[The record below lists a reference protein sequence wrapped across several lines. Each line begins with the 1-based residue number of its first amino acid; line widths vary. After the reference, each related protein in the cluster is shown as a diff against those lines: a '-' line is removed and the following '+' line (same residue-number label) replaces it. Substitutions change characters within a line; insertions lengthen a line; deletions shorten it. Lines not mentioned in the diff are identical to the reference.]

1 MSSAGVGFP
10 NPSQILPKSFQ
21 TIWSDFFCLILPLD
35 SKTTGRKLSTAPGTR
50 RSTPIYI
57 IVQCEKAFLIQVI
70 IMSKQSKTNLTG
82 WHRNTDLGCD
92 LKTIL
97 RSDRRMKQG
106 KDYQGVLRLDAE
118 GDVDEYLTTDTH
130 YTFVETRPWSM
141 KRNPRVFNGKFISIT
156 RQEGGTLRPNV
167 KPMPTGSHF
176 SLERYAFG
184 VYLELHK
191 ALEGLVGE
199 K

>member
-1 MSSAGVGFP
+1 MKK
-10 NPSQILPKSFQ
+10 NN
-21 TIWSDFFCLILPLD
+21 
-35 SKTTGRKLSTAPGTR
+35 
-50 RSTPIYI
+50 
-57 IVQCEKAFLIQVI
+57 EKV
-70 IMSKQSKTNLTG
+70 
-82 WHRNTDLGCD
+82 WHTNTDLGCD

-97 RSDRRMKQG
+97 CSDRKMKVK

-118 GDVDEYLTTDTH
+118 GDVEEYLTTDTH

-141 KRNPRVFNGKFISIT
+141 KRNPRVYNGKFISIT
-156 RQEGGTLRPNV
+156 RQENGTLRPNF

-191 ALEGLVGE
+191 ALEGLVE
-199 K
+199 E

>member
-1 MSSAGVGFP
+1 MKK
-10 NPSQILPKSFQ
+10 NN
-21 TIWSDFFCLILPLD
+21 
-35 SKTTGRKLSTAPGTR
+35 
-50 RSTPIYI
+50 
-57 IVQCEKAFLIQVI
+57 EKV
-70 IMSKQSKTNLTG
+70 
-82 WHRNTDLGCD
+82 WHTNTDLGCD

-130 YTFVETRPWSM
+130 YTFVETRPWTS

-156 RQEGGTLRPNV
+156 RQEDGSLRPNF

-191 ALEGLVGE
+191 ALEGLVE
-199 K
+199 E